1 MSNVNIESDN
11 DLLAFLI
18 KQSNSDKKNWFGFQE
33 QRIAGIDLAYK
44 IAANHADI
52 ISPEQAVDYV
62 IKLNDEIYKKILKVQ

>member
-44 IAANHADI
+44 IAANNADVMTPDEI
-52 ISPEQAVDYV
+52 VNYV
-62 IKLNDEIYKKILKVQ
+62 IKLNDAIYMKLLKVQ